1 MKNNLSIFKT
11 LVAFMTIGFYNSNQ
25 TLQDFN
31 YKVNENILPSESLE
45 ANPDQALE
53 IYLNIFNQ
61 NQTNYKILK
70 KIKEILIEKKDY
82 TLLIDCYNK
91 YLNNSLNAKYKFE
104 AEVEL
109 IEIKLWNQDIQWLN
123 DIYILEEKYAND
135 KNKNNKF
142 EFILHQLFK
151 NKKIE
156 EGYDFV
162 LFIRKKYNM
171 PSFFSRKLIS
181 IFKEKKDY
189 KKSINESIIY
199 LTETSKTNK
208 KSTVSQKILIEQI
221 FDLTQ
226 KILLGSILDKIY
238 LPISN
243 KQLSSNKFLNLKQN
257 NEYETENI
265 KYINNIYNTL
275 IKYDLETDIAKINLA
290 NIQYKIFSDL
300 DSAYK
305 ILDEIQKNSS
315 KVDINIQTT
324 LMKSDIL
331 ISKGYLDSALKLIN
345 HEQTVIEKYYKKEK
359 TDDVKFKKIEI
370 LFYQG
375 DYNKINVAM
384 DSLIYDIELKN
395 KNCNDLLELKMITLF
410 FDRDINQFKTYSLIQ
425 HKLKMNK
432 GFESILEL
440 IDLINSDNML
450 ISELAQFQYAL
461 IEFQKGNVN
470 NTQQIISDMNTET
483 VYHEIA
489 LVLNAEIEDYINKNY
504 KEAIKL
510 YEKIIE
516 KYPESIYKEDILK
529 RLNNLNKMI
538 IRELEL

>member
-11 LVAFMTIGFYNSNQ
+11 LVAFMAIGFYNSNQ

-275 IKYDLETDIAKINLA
+275 IKYDLETDIARINLA

>member
-275 IKYDLETDIAKINLA
+275 IKYDLETDIARINLA

>member
-1 MKNNLSIFKT
+1 
-11 LVAFMTIGFYNSNQ
+11 MTIGFYNSNQ

-70 KIKEILIEKKDY
+70 KIKKILIEKKDY

-275 IKYDLETDIAKINLA
+275 IKYDLETDIARINLA